1 VVKSLRSCTLRVVL
15 LEIELEVLEMMGFGD
30 LKCLQLCITLCTTFF
45 KLTIRSVFFRGVLH
59 IRWLILKKKKLG
71 CTKGYGISP

>member
-30 LKCLQLCITLCTTFF
+30 FYIGSDMKCLQLCITLCTTFF

-59 IRWLILKKKKLG
+59 IR
-71 CTKGYGISP
+71 